1 MAHLLHLSTTGG
13 LVRTRKDCRCRSARD
28 TPNEKQSS
36 RRGKPQRTDFLA
48 AEKGD
53 PDTWRAFGE
62 FPDDCKADAPGI
74 GEAVSG
80 VWKRVGETITA
91 STFTVTS
98 FVGR

>member
-1 MAHLLHLSTTGG
+1 MAHLLHLSTTSG

-28 TPNEKQSS
+28 TPSEKQSS
-36 RRGKPQRTDFLA
+36 RRGKLQRTDLTA
-48 AEKGD
+48 AEESD
-53 PDTWRAFGE
+53 PDAWGAVDE
-62 FPDDCKADAPGI
+62 FSDDCKADAPGI